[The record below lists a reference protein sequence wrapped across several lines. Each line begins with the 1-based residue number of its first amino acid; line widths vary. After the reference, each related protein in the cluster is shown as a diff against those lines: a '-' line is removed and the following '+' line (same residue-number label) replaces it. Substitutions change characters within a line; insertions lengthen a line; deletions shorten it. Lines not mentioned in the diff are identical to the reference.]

1 MMVEGQVH
9 GGVAQGIAQ
18 ALYEEVVFDEE
29 GNPMTSNL
37 TTYSIPSAAELPSF
51 ETAHTITPTTRNP
64 LGAKGIG
71 ESGTIGAGPAV
82 HNAVVDALA
91 HLGVRHIDMPASP
104 ERVWRAIRDAE
115 TANGTPDDGGR
126 GR

>member
-1 MMVEGQVH
+1 
-9 GGVAQGIAQ
+9 
-18 ALYEEVVFDEE
+18 
-29 GNPMTSNL
+29 MTSNL
-37 TTYSIPSAAELPSF
+37 TTYSIPSAAELPGY

-91 HLGVRHIDMPASP
+91 HLGIRHVDMPATP

-115 TANGTPDDGGR
+115 RANGTPASLNDGGNR
-126 GR
+126 R